1 VILEAKMRRIIRNLA
16 AAWTFCAVGVCFSS
30 VAIADQ
36 AAVTALNQAGIVLA
50 DEDYFALL
58 QAEPAQIG
66 PVAAELL
73 AKKPLVDAE
82 LVANVVG
89 ALVAEYPD
97 YAVAIT
103 ESLVKAFPKMA
114 PVIVT
119 AALKAVPLQAAEI
132 VAAAVAAVPEYARAI
147 VAAAVAEVP
156 QMTQQIVKAAVE
168 AAPEQSVA
176 INSGASDGRRQAAS
190 EGGDQT
196 ASGPS
201 ETTPGNNQTNDGGS
215 GGDTNGPASP
225 S

>member
-1 VILEAKMRRIIRNLA
+1 MRRIIRSLA
-16 AAWTFCAVGVCFSS
+16 AVWAFCAVGVWFSS

-36 AAVTALNQAGIVLA
+36 TAVTALNQAGIVLA
-50 DEDYFALL
+50 DEEYFALL
-58 QAEPAQIG
+58 QAVPAQIG
-66 PVAAELL
+66 PVAAGLF
-73 AKKPLVDAE
+73 AKRPYVDAE

-103 ESLVKAFPKMA
+103 ESLVKALPAMA
-114 PVIVT
+114 PVIVAAAVKT
-119 AALKAVPLQAAEI
+119 APLQVAEI
-132 VAAAVAAVPEYARAI
+132 VAAAVAAAPNYARSI
-147 VAAAVAEVP
+147 VAAAVAVRP
-156 QMTQQIVKAAVE
+156 QMAEQIVQAAAK

>member
-1 VILEAKMRRIIRNLA
+1 MRRIIRSLA
-16 AAWTFCAVGVCFSS
+16 VVWAFCAVGVWFSS

-36 AAVTALNQAGIVLA
+36 AAVTALNQAGIVLV
-50 DEDYFALL
+50 DEEYFTLL
-58 QAEPAQIG
+58 QAVPAQLG
-66 PVAAELL
+66 TVSAELL
-73 AKKPLVDAE
+73 AKRPYIDAE
-82 LVANVVG
+82 LVANLVG
-89 ALVAEYPD
+89 TLVAEYPD

-103 ESLVKAFPKMA
+103 ESLVKALPAMA
-114 PVIVT
+114 PVIVAAAVKT
-119 AALKAVPLQAAEI
+119 APLQVAEI
-132 VAAAVAAVPEYARAI
+132 VAAAVAAAPNYARSI
-147 VAAAVAEVP
+147 VAAAVAVRP
-156 QMTQQIVKAAVE
+156 QMAEQIVQAAAK

>member
-1 VILEAKMRRIIRNLA
+1 MRRIIRNLA
-16 AAWTFCAVGVCFSS
+16 AVWTFCAVGVCFSS

-66 PVAAELL
+66 PVSAELL
-73 AKKPLVDAE
+73 AKRPYIDAE
-82 LVANVVG
+82 LVASLAG
-89 ALVAEYPD
+89 TLVAEYPG

-103 ESLVKAFPKMA
+103 ESLIKAFPKMA
-114 PVIVT
+114 PIIVT

-132 VAAAVAAVPEYARAI
+132 VAAAVAAVPEYARAV

-156 QMTQQIVKAAVE
+156 QMTEQIVKAAVE
-168 AAPEQSVA
+168 SAPEQSVA

-201 ETTPGNNQTNDGGS
+201 ETTPGNSQANDGGS
-215 GGDTNGPASP
+215 GGDTNSSASP